1 VTNMRF
7 VIGVAGLMMF
17 TGYAFGQ
24 GAQAKPAPDA
34 EVTIKGVLMTEV
46 SCNPKPL
53 PGAEQ
58 TVVFFAVEGT
68 PEVAAT
74 VDAILKEFYPGET
87 LSPEQAR
94 KINEAFEQRL
104 KYYVTPCEFTSKKE
118 NRPVYRNPAK
128 AVTGVLSERDGKK
141 WITPSKI
148 VPAFLK
154 YPDKL
159 LAPDKPV
166 APAGKTPLMLKI
178 TDTLALKCILLPAGR
193 FYERVPFYWVY
204 AYDGAEMRY
213 QDDYPRIVTL
223 TKPFYLAE
231 IPVTQEMY
239 EIVMGNNPSAQKGP
253 QLPVTGVPSTEITKF
268 CKILSEKNGHTVRL
282 PTAAEHEYAC
292 RMGTSTPPGNDAA
305 HKDELSVGPKG
316 TLLPVKSAKPNAWG
330 LYDLISSAWEITGSK
345 LTFVR
350 TDQTDPFD
358 PGSDVNKWGS
368 HAGIGLNH
376 VSWSTSR
383 EGVSDGTG
391 TGYYLSKFR
400 VAVEATPE
408 EIAEFAKAKADGK

>member
-1 VTNMRF
+1 MTKTRF
-7 VIGVAGLMMF
+7 AVAVAGVMALAGF
-17 TGYAFGQ
+17 ALGQ
-24 GAQAKPAPDA
+24 DAEVKPAPVA
-34 EVTIKGVLMTEV
+34 AVTLKGVLMTEA

-68 PEVAAT
+68 PEVDAT

-128 AVTGVLSERDGKK
+128 AVTGVLSEHDGKK

-159 LAPDKPV
+159 LAPDKPA

-204 AYDGAEMRY
+204 AYDGAGMRY
-213 QDDYPRIVTL
+213 YDDYPRIVTL

-239 EIVMGNNPSAQKGP
+239 ETVMGNNPSTQKGP
-253 QLPVTGVPSTEITKF
+253 QIPVTGVSSTEITKF
-268 CKILSEKNGHTVRL
+268 CKILSEKNGRTVRL
-282 PTAAEHEYAC
+282 PTAAEREYAC
-292 RMGTSTPPGNDAA
+292 RVGTSTPPGNATA

-330 LYDLISSAWEITGSK
+330 LYDLVSSAWEITGSK

-358 PGSDVNKWGS
+358 PGSDVKAWAS
-368 HAGIGLNH
+368 HAGMGLNH

-383 EGVSDGTG
+383 EGVSNGTE

-400 VAVEATPE
+400 VVVEATPE
-408 EIAEFAKAKADGK
+408 EIAALAKDQTSGK